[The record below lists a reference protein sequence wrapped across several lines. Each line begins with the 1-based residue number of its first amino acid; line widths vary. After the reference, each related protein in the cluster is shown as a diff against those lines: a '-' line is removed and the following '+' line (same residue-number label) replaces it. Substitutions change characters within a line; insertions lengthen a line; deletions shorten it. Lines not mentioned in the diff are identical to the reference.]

1 VVLWNRACRLSH
13 RSVLV
18 TTTFVAV
25 LGVFVSGCGA
35 LLQGAAPRC
44 GAVACP
50 TTYKELTAMPISHLY
65 YPGAHVICRVGAGYN
80 QNGSGSAYAG
90 AYLWTPAR
98 PSAIYAF
105 YEHDLLSKGW
115 RHCPAVADSSNDI
128 STMTYAKGR
137 WQLIP
142 ISIDNRR
149 ALSEGVGKLHVPKG
163 ATIYSFTYFYGP
175 PQVECF
181 APIPGNS

>member
-1 VVLWNRACRLSH
+1 MVLWHRARWVS
-13 RSVLV
+13 RVLLATSGLV
-18 TTTFVAV
+18 VVA
-25 LGVFVSGCGA
+25 GTFVSGCGD
-35 LLQGAAPRC
+35 LHFGPPPQC
-44 GAVACP
+44 GTVACP
-50 TTYKELTAMPISHLY
+50 TTYNQLRAMPISHLY
-65 YPGAHVICRVGAGYN
+65 YPGAHVIFRVGAGYN

-90 AYLWTPAR
+90 AYLWTPAQ

-105 YEHDLLSKGW
+105 YEHELLSKGW

-137 WQLIP
+137 WQQIP
-142 ISIDNRR
+142 ISIDDPN

-163 ATIYSFTYFYGP
+163 VTIYSFHYSYGSP
-175 PQVECF
+175 PVECY